1 MLRVEGLSK
10 TFPGVAPVTAL
21 DGVSFAVERGRM
33 FGILG
38 ASGCGKT
45 TLLRVIAGLETAD
58 AGEIVIDGRPAF
70 SHGRGV
76 NQPPDRRDISLVFQ
90 SYAIWPHLSVF
101 ENVAFPLR
109 ARGERGPMFRKR
121 VEDVL
126 ESVSLGDLGDRP
138 STALSGGQQ
147 QRLALARAIISRP
160 KILLLDEP
168 LSNLD
173 AKLRQRMRVELKRLQ
188 EDHQVTAVF
197 VTHDQDE
204 GLSLAD
210 SVAVMEAGRFLQ
222 VGSPREI
229 YESPRSRDVADFVGA
244 INLFE
249 ATWSGRRTAAGEAI
263 FACAFGE
270 LAVHTDAGLSLGVA
284 VLLGIRP
291 ECIALDDRAAET
303 NRVSG
308 EVVRAMYYGDRQ
320 SVTVRVGGTEV
331 MALAPPQIQLRQGQ
345 NVALSA
351 HPADIKLIGNP
362 VAG

>member
-58 AGEIVIDGRPAF
+58 AGEIVIDGRPVF

-160 KILLLDEP
+160 KVLLLDEP

-204 GLSLAD
+204 GLSLAELGG
-210 SVAVMEAGRFLQ
+210 SHGSGTFPAGG
-222 VGSPREI
+222 VPA
-229 YESPRSRDVADFVGA
+229 RD
-244 INLFE
+244 L
-249 ATWSGRRTAAGEAI
+249 
-263 FACAFGE
+263 
-270 LAVHTDAGLSLGVA
+270 
-284 VLLGIRP
+284 
-291 ECIALDDRAAET
+291 
-303 NRVSG
+303 
-308 EVVRAMYYGDRQ
+308 
-320 SVTVRVGGTEV
+320 
-331 MALAPPQIQLRQGQ
+331 
-345 NVALSA
+345 
-351 HPADIKLIGNP
+351 
-362 VAG
+362 